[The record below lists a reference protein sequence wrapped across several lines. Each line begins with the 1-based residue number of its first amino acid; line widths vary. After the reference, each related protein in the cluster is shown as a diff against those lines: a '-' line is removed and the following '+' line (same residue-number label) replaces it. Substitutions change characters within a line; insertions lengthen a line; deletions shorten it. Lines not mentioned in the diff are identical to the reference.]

1 MISPINAIQSTAT
14 QGTDTTSTASK
25 AADKL
30 GKDDF
35 LKIFMAQIQN
45 QDPMSPMEG
54 TEFTAQLAQFSSLE
68 QLFNVN
74 DNLAAIKDANGNTT
88 RYDVLNFMGK
98 EVVAKGDQLSLG
110 ADGTGKGAFQ
120 IAGTAG
126 CTVQVMDSSGSVI
139 RNIPLGTLDAG
150 QHHFEWDGL
159 SDSGTRMT
167 AGTYKFAV
175 NAADE
180 AGNPVLADTMI
191 SGKVTRVNLE
201 GDSPILYVGDSPFD
215 MGDVLEI
222 SDPAEVDSGS
232 V

>member
-1 MISPINAIQSTAT
+1 
-14 QGTDTTSTASK
+14 
-25 AADKL
+25 
-30 GKDDF
+30 
-35 LKIFMAQIQN
+35 
-45 QDPMSPMEG
+45 
-54 TEFTAQLAQFSSLE
+54 
-68 QLFNVN
+68 
-74 DNLAAIKDANGNTT
+74 
-88 RYDVLNFMGK
+88 
-98 EVVAKGDQLSLG
+98 
-110 ADGTGKGAFQ
+110 
-120 IAGTAG
+120 
-126 CTVQVMDSSGSVI
+126 
-139 RNIPLGTLDAG
+139 
-150 QHHFEWDGL
+150 
-159 SDSGTRMT
+159 MT